1 MFDPQTYVE
10 TPTKPA
16 DPFTLDALIAWLR
29 TKDPEEE
36 YCWTDGGQCLFGQYA
51 KFVGSDYCAMINKI
65 GVPSKAT
72 GNMIEPGEIAIGRP
86 RTFRSALER
95 AIAERGAG

>member
-29 TKDPEEE
+29 TKDPEEK
-36 YCWTDGGQCLFGQYA
+36 YCWSSPGHCLFGQYA
-51 KFVGSDYCAMINKI
+51 KFVGTRYLLLLNRMGARNSNGD
-65 GVPSKAT
+65 T
-72 GNMIEPGEIAIGRP
+72 IEPGDIGVGTP
-86 RTFRSALER
+86 HTFGAALER
-95 AIAERGAG
+95 AIAEKGVD